1 MARTI
6 GFIGAGLM
14 GRGMAR
20 NLIRRGHSV
29 RIYNRTRAKALEVAE
44 LGGKVVASPAAAA
57 RGADVVVTMLADPAA
72 VLEVVE
78 GDQGLLKTIQRGAV
92 LIDSSTISPPT
103 SLRVMRRLKAHGA
116 HMLDAPVFGSK
127 NEAEKGELG
136 LIVGGEPKVLERVQD
151 VLDCMGRTIYV
162 GANGMGAYAK
172 LVVNLVIA
180 SSLQAFNEGM
190 VLATKAGIEPDLM
203 FQIIQSSRARSGII
217 DMKAPQILKRDFSS
231 FFPLRLMAKDM
242 GLVLDTARVL
252 KVAMPFARALKDIYS
267 ECLTEGLAEEDFAA
281 TIKWME
287 KNATSLPPAT
297 GSSRPRSASTSPPRL
312 VQKFPLRP
320 PASPGSICSAIG
332 RFGD

>member
-217 DMKAPQILKRDFSS
+217 DMKAPQILKRD
-231 FFPLRLMAKDM
+231 
-242 GLVLDTARVL
+242 V
-252 KVAMPFARALKDIYS
+252 
-267 ECLTEGLAEEDFAA
+267 
-281 TIKWME
+281 
-287 KNATSLPPAT
+287 
-297 GSSRPRSASTSPPRL
+297 
-312 VQKFPLRP
+312 
-320 PASPGSICSAIG
+320 
-332 RFGD
+332 